1 MVTGIR
7 WKKKKAGRSE
17 KTYLDW
23 KMPEIYEL
31 IHKLQPQCL
40 VGNNHHITPLEGED
54 FQMFERD
61 IPGQNE
67 HGLSF
72 QKPSQL
78 PLETCA
84 TLNDSWGFDLK
95 DNKKQDIQRVSES
108 VGKCCRK

>member
-1 MVTGIR
+1 
-7 WKKKKAGRSE
+7 
-17 KTYLDW
+17 
-23 KMPEIYEL
+23 MPEIYEL

-95 DNKKQDIQRVSES
+95 DNKTRHSKSF
-108 VGKCCRK
+108 